1 MSLRTRGKKSGS
13 ELKLTK
19 KIEKLFK
26 SYREQ
31 LLHLGKLYGVVEIK
45 SYARSAKRLTI
56 SQLEL
61 LLIKN
66 HIKLPINRSSDK
78 AIAKQE
84 LKQITITNVYLSL
97 FIVFFI
103 GCLILTR
110 PYIKKIVN
118 EVKFTYV
125 AEEYKSKKVTKSKP
139 KKSKS
144 KAEKKSEIE
153 PEIFKEEHDNTVS
166 LNAETTENLFEDLG
180 YDLKGVRAGQ
190 KVKPIYLTKLPK
202 DLSSLGDTNKKRELF
217 IKIIL
222 PLVLNENEKITKD
235 RKKLFKILGKNF
247 NTAGERVWLRRRFKE
262 YKIDDGDLSKLKM
275 RMDIIPVSIAIAQA
289 ANESGWGTSRFAL
302 EGNALFGQWTWS
314 KKGISPKNKDPNKS
328 HKVLQFQVLK
338 ASVRAYKNNLN
349 THNAYREFREAR
361 AKIRQ
366 EDKQIIGLELTKYLK
381 SYAAIGEK
389 YVVILDDIIEKNSLT
404 DFDKANLL
412 PTNLTTGVAL

>member
-1 MSLRTRGKKSGS
+1 MS
-13 ELKLTK
+13 K

-31 LLHLGKLYGVVEIK
+31 LLHLAKLYSIVEIK

-84 LKQITITNVYLSL
+84 LKENTIRNIYLSL
-97 FIVFFI
+97 FVIFFI

-110 PYIKKIVN
+110 PYIKNVVN

-125 AEEYKSKKVTKSKP
+125 AQEYKS
-139 KKSKS
+139 SKS
-144 KAEKKSEIE
+144 IIKKKTKKKTKKKKTAKIYE
-153 PEIFKEEHDNTVS
+153 PEIVEEYDNTVS
-166 LNAETTENLFEDLG
+166 LNAETTLNLFNDLG

-202 DLSSLGDTNKKRELF
+202 DLKTLGDTKTKRELF
-217 IKIIL
+217 IKIVL
-222 PLVLNENEKITKD
+222 PLILDENNKITED
-235 RKKLFKILGKNF
+235 RVKLFKIISKNF
-247 NTAGERVWLRRRFKE
+247 NTVGERVWLKRRFKE
-262 YKIDDGDLSKLKM
+262 YKIDDQDLGKLKM

-314 KKGISPKNKDPNKS
+314 KKGILPKKQDPDQT
-328 HKVLQFQVLK
+328 HKIMQFQILK
-338 ASVRAYKNNLN
+338 ASVKAYKNNLN
-349 THNAYREFREAR
+349 THNAYKEFREVR
-361 AKIRQ
+361 AQLRQ
-366 EDKQIIGLELTKYLK
+366 ENKQIIGLDLTKYLK
-381 SYAAIGEK
+381 NYAAIGEK
-389 YVVILDDIIEKNSLT
+389 YVIILEGIIENNSLT

-412 PTNLTTGVAL
+412 PIKLKKGGVSL

>member
-1 MSLRTRGKKSGS
+1 MS
-13 ELKLTK
+13 K

-45 SYARSAKRLTI
+45 SYARSSKRLTI

-66 HIKLPINRSSDK
+66 HIKLPVNRSSDR

-84 LKQITITNVYLSL
+84 LKQTTITNAYLSL
-97 FIVFFI
+97 FIIFFI
-103 GCLILTR
+103 GSMILVR
-110 PYIKKIVN
+110 PYIKNVVN

-125 AEEYKSKKVTKSKP
+125 AEEYKSIKSEKVKKTK
-139 KKSKS
+139 KKSKIV
-144 KAEKKSEIE
+144 KEKE
-153 PEIFKEEHDNTVS
+153 KEKEYDNTVS
-166 LNAETTENLFEDLG
+166 LNAETTSNLFNDLG

-202 DLSSLGDTNKKRELF
+202 DLKTLGNTNLKRELF
-217 IKIIL
+217 IKIVL
-222 PLVLNENEKITKD
+222 PLILYENNKIIED

-247 NTAGERVWLRRRFKE
+247 NSAGERVWLKRRFKE

-275 RMDIIPVSIAIAQA
+275 RMDIIPVSIGLAQA

-328 HKVLQFQVLK
+328 HKVLQFQILK

-349 THNAYREFREAR
+349 THNAYQEFREAR
-361 AKIRQ
+361 AKLRQ
-366 EDKQIIGLELTKYLK
+366 ENKQIIGMELTKYIK
-381 SYAAIGEK
+381 NYAAIGDK
-389 YVVILDDIIEKNSLT
+389 YVEIIEDIIERNSLT
-404 DFDKANLL
+404 DFDKATLL
-412 PTNLTTGVAL
+412 PTKLKKGLAL

>member
-1 MSLRTRGKKSGS
+1 MA
-13 ELKLTK
+13 K

-45 SYARSAKRLTI
+45 SYARSAKKLTI

-66 HIKLPINRSSDK
+66 HIKLPVNRSSDK
-78 AIAKQE
+78 AIARQE
-84 LKQITITNVYLSL
+84 LKENSIRNVYLSVA
-97 FIVFFI
+97 FIFLI
-103 GCLILTR
+103 GCFITMR
-110 PYIKKIVN
+110 PYIKNVVN

-125 AEEYKSKKVTKSKP
+125 AEEYKSQP
-139 KKSKS
+139 KKIAKD
-144 KAEKKSEIE
+144 KKTEKTEKEEIEKKYE
-153 PEIFKEEHDNTVS
+153 NTIS
-166 LNAETTENLFEDLG
+166 LNAETTSNLFDDLG

-202 DLSSLGDTNKKRELF
+202 DLKTLGDTKKKRELF

-222 PLVLNENEKITKD
+222 PLILNENQKILED

-247 NTAGERVWLRRRFKE
+247 NTVGERVWLKRRFKE
-262 YKIDDGDLSKLKM
+262 YKIDDQDLAKLKM
-275 RMDIIPVSIAIAQA
+275 RMDIVPVSIALAQA

-314 KKGISPKNKDPNKS
+314 KKGISPKNKDPNQS
-328 HKVLQFQVLK
+328 HKILQFQVLK

-349 THNAYREFREAR
+349 THNAYKEFREAR
-361 AKIRQ
+361 ARQRQ
-366 EDKQIIGLELTKYLK
+366 ENENIQGLKLTQYLEKYA
-381 SYAAIGEK
+381 SIGEK
-389 YVVILDDIIEKNSLT
+389 YVIILNDIIEKNSLT
-404 DFDKANLL
+404 DFDKANLMPIKL
-412 PTNLTTGVAL
+412 KQGLAL